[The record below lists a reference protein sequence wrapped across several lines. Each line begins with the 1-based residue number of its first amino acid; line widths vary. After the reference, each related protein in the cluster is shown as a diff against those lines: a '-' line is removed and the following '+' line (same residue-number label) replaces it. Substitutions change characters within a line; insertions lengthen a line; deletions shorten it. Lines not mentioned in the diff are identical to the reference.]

1 MPEQITASEF
11 DKFTKQSF
19 EYLEKEYGFTMRKL
33 DDWAYVAETSNTII
47 HIYVEHY
54 AILVVEIEPIGEPAK
69 WLLSQNMLPS
79 RAGIVPLSNYY
90 NPNLNYEPA
99 LLDPINFV
107 QNIPV
112 ELDKRAELL
121 KTYFIKMLQG
131 DFSDWPQMGKYR
143 P

>member
-11 DKFTKQSF
+11 AKYTKQSF

-33 DDWAYVAETSNTII
+33 DDWDYVAETSNTKI

-54 AILVVEIEPIGEPAK
+54 AILVVEIEPIGEQAK
-69 WLLSQNMLPS
+69 WLLSQNILPA
-79 RAGIVPLSNYY
+79 RAGIVPMSNYY
-90 NPNLNYEPA
+90 NPNLNYQPA
-99 LLDPINFV
+99 MLDPKNFV

-112 ELDKRAELL
+112 ELDKRADLL
-121 KTYFIKMLQG
+121 KTYFINMLQG